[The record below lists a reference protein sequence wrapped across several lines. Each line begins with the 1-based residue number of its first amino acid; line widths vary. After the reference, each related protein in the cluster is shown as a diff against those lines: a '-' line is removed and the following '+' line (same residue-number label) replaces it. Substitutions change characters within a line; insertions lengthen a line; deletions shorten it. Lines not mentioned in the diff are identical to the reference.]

1 MAFKKNHEDE
11 ETEAQSVSNLF
22 KVTKLIK
29 LVKVQLNTIRNAPGI
44 LVYPFIKAVQLY

>member
-29 LVKVQLNTIRNAPGI
+29 ASKSAAEHNKEGI